1 MLTNEMIE
9 KLEGVGF
16 KRWTKGNFD
25 RMYIN
30 ATALGL
36 KLEYYKTGNI
46 SSAKWHDHFVS
57 NCEGRRM
64 VAAKTYVD
72 VKDGKIWGTH
82 DALLTAA
89 QDLVRETIGA

>member
-1 MLTNEMIE
+1 MMTEDMIK
-9 KLEGVGF
+9 KLEEVGF

-25 RMYIN
+25 RLYIN
-30 ATALGL
+30 ATTLGL
-36 KLEYYKTGNI
+36 ELTYYKTGNI
-46 SSAKWHDHFVS
+46 SSAKWNDHFVS

-72 VKDGKIWGTH
+72 VKTGKIWGTH

-89 QDLVRETIGA
+89 QNLVAETVA